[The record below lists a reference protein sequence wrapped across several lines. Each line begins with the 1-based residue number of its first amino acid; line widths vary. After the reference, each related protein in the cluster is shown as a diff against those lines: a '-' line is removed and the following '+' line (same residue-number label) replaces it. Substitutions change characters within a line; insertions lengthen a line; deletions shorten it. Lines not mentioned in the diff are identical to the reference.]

1 MTTPEKC
8 TAPRTSCGTPSGW
21 RAGGRCPHCRTAH
34 NRDAGKRRG
43 LREEQR
49 NLVLRDLRSGGTAE
63 SAAEAAGISPR
74 SLAQSARVDSELRAA
89 LDGAP
94 EAIQVIAPRGDW
106 LAALVR
112 LGGDQKAA
120 ALAVGINPN
129 QPNNWRQA
137 DPDFNAAVVALLA
150 WIEKAGARPIRS
162 RRVDGRKWGVTVAEL
177 DEAAAH
183 LERGASMATAARLTG
198 LSRQT
203 LADRAE
209 DSPRLAAALEVRRRQ
224 VVTEGKLT
232 AATRHIE
239 EGASIAQA
247 VDAAGIA
254 KGDLM
259 DYAPGHARLRAALE
273 AYQHGPFPGQ
283 Q

>member
-1 MTTPEKC
+1 MAAIEEC
-8 TAPRTSCGTPSGW
+8 EAPRTRCGTPSGW
-21 RAGGRCPHCRTAH
+21 RAGGRCPRCRAAH
-34 NRDAGKRRG
+34 NQDAAKRRG
-43 LREEQR
+43 LREDQR
-49 NLVLRDLRSGGTAE
+49 SLALRDLRSGGTAT
-63 SAAEAAGISPR
+63 SAAEAAGVSPQSLSQAAR
-74 SLAQSARVDSELRAA
+74 SDSELRAA

-94 EAIQVIAPRGDW
+94 ESIQAIAPRGDW

-120 ALAVGINPN
+120 ALAVGINPK
-129 QPNNWRQA
+129 QPGNWRQA

-150 WIEKAGARPIRS
+150 WIDRAGARPIRS

-209 DSPRLAAALEVRRRQ
+209 DSSRLAAALETRRTQ
-224 VVTEGKLT
+224 VVTDDKLT
-232 AATRHIE
+232 AAARHIE
-239 EGASIAQA
+239 GGASIAQA
-247 VDAAGIA
+247 AELAGIA
-254 KGDLM
+254 KGDLEEQ
-259 DYAPGHARLRAALE
+259 APGHPRLGAALRAYREL
-273 AYQHGPFPGQ
+273 PFS
-283 Q
+283 